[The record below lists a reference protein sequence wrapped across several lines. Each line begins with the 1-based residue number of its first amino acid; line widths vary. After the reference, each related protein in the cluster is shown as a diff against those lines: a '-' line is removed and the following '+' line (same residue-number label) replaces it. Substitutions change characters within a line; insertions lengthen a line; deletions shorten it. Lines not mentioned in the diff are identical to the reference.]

1 MQNNDGRPD
10 AGSPFAL
17 PAKGSP
23 GAGSWRVRRRE
34 TDVRTFLVAGSPVGL
49 PPLGLAPWPD
59 DRVIAVDLGT
69 RQALSWGWPV
79 HLVMGDLDSLPHE
92 DAMRLAAEGMPMI
105 IAPAAKDETDL
116 ELGLAQ
122 ALAEGAQEIFICAAL
137 GGRTDHLLA
146 NILLLTRPDLA
157 GRRITI
163 VDGRQTVLVLHGDD
177 AGDDTAHARDATH
190 GEIGPSV
197 CAALSGQPGDLL
209 SLLPVGGDAV
219 GVTTEGLLYPLHNER
234 LLLGRARGV
243 SNEFVSA
250 AARVWVRQ
258 GSLLIVH
265 TRCDGETH
273 SGT

>member
-1 MQNNDGRPD
+1 M
-10 AGSPFAL
+10 
-17 PAKGSP
+17 
-23 GAGSWRVRRRE
+23 
-34 TDVRTFLVAGSPVGL
+34 RTFLVAGSPASL
-49 PPLGLAPWPD
+49 PPLGLAPGPD
-59 DRVIAVDLGT
+59 DRVIAVDLGA
-69 RQALSWGWPV
+69 RHALSWGWPV

-122 ALAEGAQEIFICAAL
+122 ALAEGAQEIIICAAL

-157 GRRITI
+157 GPRRVTI
-163 VDGRQTVLVLHGDD
+163 VDGRQTVLLLHGDD
-177 AGDDTAHARDATH
+177 AGDDAAHARDATQ
-190 GEIGPSV
+190 GEIRPPV

-234 LLLGRARGV
+234 LLLARARGV